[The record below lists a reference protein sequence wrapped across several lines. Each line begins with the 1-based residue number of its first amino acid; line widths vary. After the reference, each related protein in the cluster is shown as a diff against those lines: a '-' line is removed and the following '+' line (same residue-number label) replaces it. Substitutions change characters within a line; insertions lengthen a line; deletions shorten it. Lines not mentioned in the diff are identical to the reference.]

1 MVAAPTLIREPGR
14 NEMAGDRPY
23 DGPDEFDL
31 SAAMPSTVVVQ
42 GGGPVPVPRS
52 RRAPYSDMSTT
63 EVLLEWIA
71 YGGAAPAMIAF
82 ELGRRVERGDF
93 RDITA
98 RSHTAGEQGDGAAG
112 SVSGVDVAGGS
123 EGVAR

>member
-1 MVAAPTLIREPGR
+1 
-14 NEMAGDRPY
+14 
-23 DGPDEFDL
+23 
-31 SAAMPSTVVVQ
+31 MPSTVLVQ
-42 GGGPVPVPRS
+42 GGGPVPVARG

-82 ELGRRVERGDF
+82 ELGRRVERGDI

-98 RSHTAGEQGDGAAG
+98 TNHVAGEQGGGAT
-112 SVSGVDVAGGS
+112 
-123 EGVAR
+123 